1 MTWIIIA
8 LLFAAAAAAGF
19 RIKALTRDEPPEPT
33 LAHRW
38 RRTMGGG
45 SPDDGLEPGAA
56 DVAGLPGGG

>member
-19 RIKALTRDEPPEPT
+19 RLQALTRDEPPELP

-38 RRTMGGG
+38 RAMGGDNVR
-45 SPDDGLEPGAA
+45 SSSH
-56 DVAGLPGGG
+56 